1 MPGEAGAR
9 AAGANVAIVA
19 LVIVRRSRHILAA
32 FVFLKC
38 AREQTLQT
46 EEIGPT
52 RVAAIPQRIRARS
65 SPPFLLQRLWVG
77 KIFRRFLVQQRNQ
90 LLRCGRSLDL
100 PVANNIF
107 GAEFLAVELFV
118 GAAVGAQCGTFER
131 DSGEQPLRP

>member
-46 EEIGPT
+46 EDGDRTYPCRCNT
-52 RVAAIPQRIRARS
+52 SADSSAQQPALSTAATLGRKDFSAFSCSATKSTPALRAE
-65 SPPFLLQRLWVG
+65 P
-77 KIFRRFLVQQRNQ
+77 
-90 LLRCGRSLDL
+90 
-100 PVANNIF
+100 
-107 GAEFLAVELFV
+107 
-118 GAAVGAQCGTFER
+118 
-131 DSGEQPLRP
+131 

>member
-19 LVIVRRSRHILAA
+19 LVIVRSRHILAA

-52 RVAAIPQRIRARS
+52 PCRRNA
-65 SPPFLLQRLWVG
+65 SPG
-77 KIFRRFLVQQRNQ
+77 
-90 LLRCGRSLDL
+90 GRSASQPACPTVATLDRKD
-100 PVANNIF
+100 
-107 GAEFLAVELFV
+107 FLAFSCSATKSTPALRSEL
-118 GAAVGAQCGTFER
+118 
-131 DSGEQPLRP
+131 

>member
-46 EEIGPT
+46 GEIGPT
-52 RVAAIPQRIRARS
+52 PCRCNASADSSAQQPALSTAAT
-65 SPPFLLQRLWVG
+65 L
-77 KIFRRFLVQQRNQ
+77 
-90 LLRCGRSLDL
+90 GRKD
-100 PVANNIF
+100 
-107 GAEFLAVELFV
+107 FLAFSCSATKSTPALLAE
-118 GAAVGAQCGTFER
+118 
-131 DSGEQPLRP
+131 P

>member
-65 SPPFLLQRLWVG
+65 SPPFYCSDFG
-77 KIFRRFLVQQRNQ
+77 SERFFGVFLFSNEINSCAAGGALTFLSRII
-90 LLRCGRSLDL
+90 SLAL
-100 PVANNIF
+100 SF
-107 GAEFLAVELFV
+107 
-118 GAAVGAQCGTFER
+118 
-131 DSGEQPLRP
+131 

>member
-1 MPGEAGAR
+1 YSR
-9 AAGANVAIVA
+9 AYISCWQ
-19 LVIVRRSRHILAA
+19 LLYRRLLDQTSLLLLWFIVRRSRHILAA

-46 EEIGPT
+46 GEIGPT
-52 RVAAIPQRIRARS
+52 RVAPIPQRIRARS

-100 PVANNIF
+100 PVAINIF
-107 GAEFLAVELFV
+107 GAEFL
-118 GAAVGAQCGTFER
+118 T
-131 DSGEQPLRP
+131 

>member
-19 LVIVRRSRHILAA
+19 LVIVRSRHILAA

-90 LLRCGRSLDL
+90 LLRCGRSLYL
-100 PVANNIF
+100 LVSNYMFGSWFHAVAIF
-107 GAEFLAVELFV
+107 FV
-118 GAAVGAQCGTFER
+118 ASVRVLDVYTCCVTLV
-131 DSGEQPLRP
+131 S

>member
-19 LVIVRRSRHILAA
+19 LVIVRSRHILAA

-38 AREQTLQT
+38 AGEQTLQT

-65 SPPFLLQRLWVG
+65 SRPFLPQRRWVG
-77 KIFRRFLVQQRNQ
+77 KNFRRILVQQRNA

-100 PVANNIF
+100 PVADKVL
-107 GAEFLAVELFV
+107 GAGFVAVTLSV
-118 GAAVGAQCGTFER
+118 G
-131 DSGEQPLRP
+131 

>member
-46 EEIGPT
+46 EALGPT

-77 KIFRRFLVQQRNQ
+77 KNFRRFIVQQRNQ
-90 LLRCGRSLDL
+90 LLRCWPSLDL

-107 GAEFLAVELFV
+107 GAESLPVEHFVV
-118 GAAVGAQCGTFER
+118 GAGGAK
-131 DSGEQPLRP
+131 